1 MQGHLLVVVLQINIH
16 WEQILVELG
25 CVKYLLSNFKTAL
38 RFVVRNSVFF
48 NLKFS
53 FFSVVFENLNT
64 LIFFTLGNQK
74 IGFKS
79 FSFMFGLEN
88 KLIQLSHHFTVTN
101 FGSRPAVH
109 HLIALAIIVAIVE
122 GEGLLPVATGLLLS
136 VFFVEKRDNS
146 FFV

>member
-1 MQGHLLVVVLQINIH
+1 MVVLHINIH
-16 WEQILVELG
+16 WEQILVELR

-64 LIFFTLGNQK
+64 LIFFTLSNQK

-79 FSFMFGLEN
+79 FSFMLGLEN
-88 KLIQLSHHFTVTN
+88 
-101 FGSRPAVH
+101 
-109 HLIALAIIVAIVE
+109 
-122 GEGLLPVATGLLLS
+122 
-136 VFFVEKRDNS
+136 
-146 FFV
+146 